1 MNYET
6 RVPFD
11 TAILLWLQRHIRMC
25 AYVTYTYTC
34 IGKIDVYTPHAHTHT
49 HVCHASDR
57 GIAEYSKGGSASV
70 CANKK
75 RLLNLCDKI
84 NLVNDIIYS
93 PIQSLFITGKKN
105 AHCLSNC
112 YQSLPR
118 ASLGSGEGELWRLL
132 ANPQLPALVTKA
144 DLSLQRPGACLP
156 NRSVDQYL

>member
-1 MNYET
+1 
-6 RVPFD
+6 
-11 TAILLWLQRHIRMC
+11 MC

-75 RLLNLCDKI
+75 RLLNLCDKM

-93 PIQSLFITGKKN
+93 PIQSLFITGKKKRP
-105 AHCLSNC
+105 
-112 YQSLPR
+112 LPVELLPVAAQGKPR
-118 ASLGSGEGELWRLL
+118 VRGGGALEAACKSAASSPGNEGRFKPP
-132 ANPQLPALVTKA
+132 APRRLPA
-144 DLSLQRPGACLP
+144 
-156 NRSVDQYL
+156 